1 MKHIYTSGIYII
13 QCLNNGACYVGQG
26 VRLNR
31 RIGSHRSKL
40 NRGCH
45 ELRLLQADWN
55 RYGRNGFAIWKH
67 LVPMEIL
74 DKMEASTTIE
84 MNALEHLGGYNL
96 SLIRERVYS
105 ARIRDTEAKLLRKRK
120 FLIYLM

>member
-1 MKHIYTSGIYII
+1 
-13 QCLNNGACYVGQG
+13 
-26 VRLNR
+26 
-31 RIGSHRSKL
+31 
-40 NRGCH
+40 
-45 ELRLLQADWN
+45 
-55 RYGRNGFAIWKH
+55 
-67 LVPMEIL
+67 MEIL

-120 FLIYLM
+120 FSYLPNVEPWRRIQPLQISIFCQSSIPMIALPPQSHRFEFHQPGRFFNRPPEGFELVID